1 MTLHHKYLVVLLDL
15 VTFIK
20 QPKNFV
26 IVCIYLG
33 LNHAFVLRLP
43 CLPMN
48 KLFVSI
54 VFKIVRSKKTTFC
67 LLNFLLLL
75 IFFIEFYS
83 FGSSAII
90 LKLDFL

>member
-33 LNHAFVLRLP
+33 LNHAFVLRLS

-54 VFKIVRSKKTTFC
+54 VFKIKGQTKTIFC
-67 LLNFLLLL
+67 FIKFFNFID
-75 IFFIEFYS
+75 IFYRISFI
-83 FGSSAII
+83 
-90 LKLDFL
+90 